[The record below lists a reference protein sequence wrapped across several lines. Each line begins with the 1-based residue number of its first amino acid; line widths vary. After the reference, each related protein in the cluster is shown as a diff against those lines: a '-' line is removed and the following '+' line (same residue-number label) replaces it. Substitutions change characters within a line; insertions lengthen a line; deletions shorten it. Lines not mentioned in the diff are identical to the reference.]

1 MSNYLEI
8 LNSEKKFDR
17 ESLPILIE
25 HLNEQIS
32 NKTYNLESNLAI
44 LKLYSL
50 YPADLDEKIIKNILI
65 KCIMHSDALVCR
77 YMIPLKIQQG
87 STLAPIINMCQL
99 LEMTKFLEFWEY
111 KEGLEAAEAVPD
123 FTKKI
128 RNSICSVIG
137 ITYYTLPLELFSQLV
152 NLPDPKLTKN
162 LCEEQ
167 GWRVEG
173 STVIVRDREEQE
185 ADKKNEPILTIAQLQ
200 KVISTSHA

>member
-32 NKTYNLESNLAI
+32 NKTYNLEI
-44 LKLYSL
+44 
-50 YPADLDEKIIKNILI
+50 
-65 KCIMHSDALVCR
+65 CR